1 MKILIAV
8 SSKEHSKS
16 TLNMGMQ
23 VAKAFNAST
32 TIVDVGEK
40 INDFSLKDVSLVR
53 ERMESWNID
62 RPGIDVLE
70 WAFKYLSKNNF
81 IEPSSVEAGFSK
93 NTIVETK
100 TGRLEVFLK
109 GTFCDNVKL
118 ILRNGDIISELRDEV
133 ETGEYDVTIIGG
145 SKKGGMA
152 HDLFQ
157 YINSSIL
164 VVNEFDFNRKYRVLL
179 AVDDSSGTWKAVKYG
194 ARVAQSLDNGVDI
207 ITVSNTDNFRK
218 GYRNSSKKASKFLRR
233 LKIDRKCFFE
243 KGDPVEKILKIAS
256 DNHIIVMGNSTKS
269 PLLKFFSGTKALSVM
284 EKSTCPILIVK

>member
-8 SSKEHSKS
+8 SSKEYSKS

-32 TIVDVGEK
+32 TILDVGEK
-40 INDFSLKDVSLVR
+40 INDFGLKDVSLLR

-81 IEPSSVEAGFSK
+81 IELSSVEAGFSK

-133 ETGEYDVTIIGG
+133 ETGAYDVTIIGSG
-145 SKKGGMA
+145 LTGLSASVLSGVPLLVRMMFFILISSLSEIERPYAPPKRTEGG
-152 HDLFQ
+152 
-157 YINSSIL
+157 
-164 VVNEFDFNRKYRVLL
+164 
-179 AVDDSSGTWKAVKYG
+179 
-194 ARVAQSLDNGVDI
+194 
-207 ITVSNTDNFRK
+207 
-218 GYRNSSKKASKFLRR
+218 
-233 LKIDRKCFFE
+233 
-243 KGDPVEKILKIAS
+243 P
-256 DNHIIVMGNSTKS
+256 KS
-269 PLLKFFSGTKALSVM
+269 PFA
-284 EKSTCPILIVK
+284 

>member
-53 ERMESWNID
+53 ERMESWDID
-62 RPGIDVLE
+62 RPGIDILE
-70 WAFKYLSKNNF
+70 WAFNYLSENNF
-81 IEPSSVEAGFSK
+81 IESSSLEAGFPK

-109 GTFCDNVKL
+109 GTFCENVRL
-118 ILRNGDIISELRDEV
+118 ILSNGDIISELRDEV
-133 ETGEYDVTIIGG
+133 ETGDYDVTIIGG

-164 VVNEFDFNRKYRVLL
+164 VVNQFDFNKEYRVLL
-179 AVDDSSGTWKAVKYG
+179 AVDNSSGTWKAVQYG
-194 ARVAQSLDNGVDI
+194 ARVARSLDSGVDI
-207 ITVSNTDNFRK
+207 ITVSKTDNFGN
-218 GYRNSSKKASKFLRR
+218 GYKDASKKASKFLRR
-233 LKIDRKCFFE
+233 LKIDHSCIFKNGE
-243 KGDPVEKILKIAS
+243 PVEIILELAS

-269 PLLKFFSGTKALSVM
+269 PLLKFFSGSKALSVM
-284 EKSTCPILIVK
+284 EKSICPILIVK

>member
-1 MKILIAV
+1 MKILIPV
-8 SSKEHSKS
+8 SSKEYSKS

-32 TIVDVGEK
+32 TILDVGEK
-40 INDFSLKDVSLVR
+40 INDFGLKDVSLLR

-81 IEPSSVEAGFSK
+81 IELSSVEAGFSK

-133 ETGEYDVTIIGG
+133 ETGAYDVTIIGG

-152 HDLFQ
+152 L
-157 YINSSIL
+157 
-164 VVNEFDFNRKYRVLL
+164 
-179 AVDDSSGTWKAVKYG
+179 
-194 ARVAQSLDNGVDI
+194 SLI
-207 ITVSNTDNFRK
+207 
-218 GYRNSSKKASKFLRR
+218 
-233 LKIDRKCFFE
+233 
-243 KGDPVEKILKIAS
+243 
-256 DNHIIVMGNSTKS
+256 HI
-269 PLLKFFSGTKALSVM
+269 
-284 EKSTCPILIVK
+284 

>member
-8 SSKEHSKS
+8 SSKEYSKS

-70 WAFKYLSKNNF
+70 WAFKYLSENNF
-81 IEPSSVEAGFSK
+81 IESSSVEAGFSK

-179 AVDDSSGTWKAVKYG
+179 AVDDSSGTWKAVRYG
-194 ARVAQSLDNGVDI
+194 ARVAQSLDNCVDI
-207 ITVSNTDNFRK
+207 ITVSNTDNFRE

-243 KGDPVEKILKIAS
+243 KGDPVETILKIAS

>member
-133 ETGEYDVTIIGG
+133 ETGDYDVTIVGG

-179 AVDDSSGTWKAVKYG
+179 AVDDSSGTWKAVRYG

-207 ITVSNTDNFRK
+207 ITVSNTDNFRE

-233 LKIDRKCFFE
+233 LEIDRKCFFE
-243 KGDPVEKILKIAS
+243 KGDPVETILKTAS